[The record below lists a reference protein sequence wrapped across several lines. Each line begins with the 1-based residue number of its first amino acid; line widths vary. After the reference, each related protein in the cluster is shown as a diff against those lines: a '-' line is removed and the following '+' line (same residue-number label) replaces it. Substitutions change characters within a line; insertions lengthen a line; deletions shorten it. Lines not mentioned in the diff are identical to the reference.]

1 MLKLA
6 TKFAP
11 QRTNFEMAWEAGY
24 RHVEFW
30 LDRNLLDRV
39 SEVITLAKDY
49 PFSYALHSPNQLDLT
64 PQSLENLVT
73 LARETSA
80 QCVVMH
86 DLQFEKYGAEL
97 RKLDPSLVLAVENH
111 EFSLEQ
117 FAAWQEAYEFLTFD
131 IEHLWLFTLNSG
143 PLEQVID
150 EVRKFLDRSFHKLK
164 HVHLPGYLPGTP
176 EHRPM
181 SCSRDF
187 VWAMFDLLQERGFEG
202 LIVSEVEMEFQNPQ
216 DLLMDRLLFDR
227 WRVKRNSAEGR

>member
-11 QRTNFEMAWEAGY
+11 QRNNFEMAWEAGY
-24 RHVEFW
+24 RHAEFW
-30 LDRNLLDRV
+30 LDRKLLEGIETLINLAR
-39 SEVITLAKDY
+39 DY
-49 PFSYALHSPNQLDLT
+49 PFSYALHFPNQLDLT
-64 PQSLENLVT
+64 QSSLENLVE
-73 LARETSA
+73 LSQAVKAS
-80 QCVVMH
+80 CVVIH
-86 DLQFEKYGAEL
+86 DLQYDKYAEEL
-97 RKLDPSLVLAVENH
+97 RRLDPSLILAVENH

-143 PLEQVID
+143 PLERVID
-150 EVRKFLDRSFHKLK
+150 EVRTFLDRSFHKLK

-187 VWAMFDLLQERGFEG
+187 VCAMFDLLQEREFEG

-227 WRVKRNSAEGR
+227 WRLKRQVDS